1 MIINN
6 AKDFVKFLGDEEISI
21 RHQLDSC
28 IKMAAKICGCQKSRK
43 AAKVN
48 ECNTMYIDFI
58 KANADA
64 LVDVFRQRT
73 ADTDIRFY
81 HDTHH
86 IIKVL
91 KLR

>member
-1 MIINN
+1 
-6 AKDFVKFLGDEEISI
+6 
-21 RHQLDSC
+21 
-28 IKMAAKICGCQKSRK
+28 
-43 AAKVN
+43 
-48 ECNTMYIDFI
+48 MYIDFI
-58 KANADA
+58 KANGDA

-86 IIKVL
+86 LIKVL